1 MAEQKDIAILGGGP
15 GGYVAALRAAQ
26 LRKSVVV
33 FEADRVGGTCMN
45 YGCIPTKTLLHET
58 RQFHEL
64 KRHPRF
70 TGPVADVG
78 LDWAAVQ
85 ARRQFVVDRLV
96 TGLEFL
102 LQRGR
107 VSVVKGTARLLDG
120 RTIAVRTETGETRF
134 EAGRILLATGSR
146 SADLP
151 FLKPDG
157 RTVLTSREALGLPE
171 VPRSLVV
178 VGAGAIGLEM
188 GAIYAR
194 LGTDVTVLEILP
206 QILPGADRE
215 VAGRL
220 ERTLKKQGLKILT
233 QMRIDE
239 AVVAGGTVEFKGVS
253 LKTNAP
259 FVLKADK
266 ALLAAG
272 RRPNSEGLSD
282 PPGLIELARGG
293 YVRVNEK
300 LETNLPGVYAVGDL
314 AGGKLLAHK
323 AYHDAVVAVDNA
335 AGLERSVDYTALPMA
350 VFTEPEFASVG
361 LTEEEARARGGAV
374 KIGQFPLQASGR
386 ALTMEAV
393 DGTVKIVA
401 DADDTVVGAH
411 VMAPAA
417 GEMIPV
423 LTMAVARKLKLRDV
437 GHLIYI
443 HPTVSEAVGEAALKA
458 RNEALHL
465 LNT

>member
-1 MAEQKDIAILGGGP
+1 MAEHKDIAILGGGP

-26 LRKSVVV
+26 LRKSVVL

-64 KRHPRF
+64 KRQPRF
-70 TGPVADVG
+70 TGPVADIG
-78 LDWAAVQ
+78 LDWAALQ
-85 ARRQFVVDRLV
+85 TRRQFVVDRLV

-102 LQRGR
+102 LQRSR
-107 VSVVKGTARLLDG
+107 VAVVKGTARLLDG
-120 RTIAVRTETGETRF
+120 RTIVVRNDTGESRY
-134 EAGRILLATGSR
+134 EADRIILASGSR

-157 RTVLTSREALGLPE
+157 RLVLTSREALELPE

-188 GAIYAR
+188 GAVYAR

-239 AVVAGGTVEFKGVS
+239 AAVTGGSVEFKGVN
-253 LKTNAP
+253 LKTGAS
-259 FVLKADK
+259 FALRADK

-272 RRPNSEGLSD
+272 RRPNSEGLTD
-282 PPGLIELARGG
+282 PAELVELGRGG

-300 LETNLPGVYAVGDL
+300 LETNVSGVYAVGDL

-335 AGLERSVDYTALPMA
+335 SGLERSVDYTALPMA
-350 VFTEPEFASVG
+350 VFTEPEFAAVG
-361 LTEEEARARGGAV
+361 LTEEEARERGGAIKV
-374 KIGQFPLQASGR
+374 GQFPLQASGR

-393 DGTVKIVA
+393 EGTVKIIA
-401 DADDTVVGAH
+401 DAEDTVIGAH
-411 VMAPAA
+411 VMAPSA

-423 LTMAVARKLKLRDV
+423 LTMAVARKLKLLDV

-465 LNT
+465 LNS

>member
-1 MAEQKDIAILGGGP
+1 MAEHKDIAILGGGP

-64 KRHPRF
+64 KRQPRF
-70 TGPVADVG
+70 TGPVADIG

-102 LQRGR
+102 LQKSR
-107 VSVVKGTARLLDG
+107 VVVVKGTARLLDG
-120 RTIAVRTETGETRF
+120 RTIAARTEAGESLY
-134 EAGRILLATGSR
+134 EADRIILASGSR

-157 RTVLTSREALGLPE
+157 RTVLTSREALELPE
-171 VPRSLVV
+171 VPRSLIV

-188 GAIYAR
+188 GAVYAR
-194 LGTDVTVLEILP
+194 LGTEVTVLEILP

-220 ERTLKKQGLKILT
+220 ERALKKQGLKILT
-233 QMRIDE
+233 QMRID
-239 AVVAGGTVEFKGVS
+239 ASAATGGGIEFTGVN
-253 LKTNAP
+253 LKTDAP
-259 FVLKADK
+259 FAVRAEK

-272 RRPNSEGLSD
+272 RRPNSEGLTD
-282 PPGLIELARGG
+282 PPGLIELGRGG

-300 LETNLPGVYAVGDL
+300 LETNLAGVYAVGDL

-323 AYHDAVVAVDNA
+323 AYHDGVVAAENA
-335 AGLERSVDYTALPMA
+335 CGLERNADYTALPMA

-361 LTEEEARARGGAV
+361 LTEEEARERGVDV
-374 KIGQFPLQASGR
+374 KIGQFLLQASGR
-386 ALTMEAV
+386 ALTMDAV
-393 DGTVKIVA
+393 EGTVKVIA
-401 DADDTVVGAH
+401 DADDTVIGAH

-465 LNT
+465 LNS

>member
-1 MAEQKDIAILGGGP
+1 MAEHKDIAILGGGP

-26 LRKSVVV
+26 LGKSVVM

-45 YGCIPTKTLLHET
+45 SGCIPAKTLLHET
-58 RQFHEL
+58 KLFQEL
-64 KRHPRF
+64 KRHPRLL
-70 TGPVADVG
+70 GPVADIG

-85 ARRQFVVDRLV
+85 ARRRFVVDRLV
-96 TGLEFL
+96 SGLEFL
-102 LQRGR
+102 LQRAR
-107 VSVVKGTARLLDG
+107 ISVVKGAARLIDG
-120 RTIAVRTETGETRF
+120 RTVAVGAGPEERRF
-134 EAGRILLATGSR
+134 EAGRIILATGSR

-157 RTVLTSREALGLPE
+157 RFVLTSREALELPE
-171 VPRSLVV
+171 VPRSLAV

-188 GAIYAR
+188 GAVYAR

-220 ERTLKKQGLKILT
+220 ERTLKKQGLKIAV

-239 AVVAGGTVEFKGVS
+239 AAVAGGVVEFKGVN
-253 LKTNAP
+253 LKTGAP
-259 FVLKADK
+259 FTLRAEK

-282 PPGLIELARGG
+282 PPGLVALGRGG
-293 YVRVNEK
+293 AVRVNEK
-300 LETNLPGVYAVGDL
+300 LETSLPGVYAVGDL
-314 AGGKLLAHK
+314 IGGKLLAHK
-323 AYHDAVVAVDNA
+323 AYHDAVVAVENA
-335 AGLERSVDYTALPMA
+335 AGSERTVDYSALPMA

-361 LTEEEARARGGAV
+361 LTEEEARGRGGEV

-386 ALTMEAV
+386 ALTMDAV
-393 DGTVKIVA
+393 EGTVKIVA
-401 DADDTVVGAH
+401 GEDDTVLGAH

-417 GEMIPV
+417 GEMIAV
-423 LTMAVARKLKLRDV
+423 LTLAVAGKLKLRDL

-443 HPTVSEAVGEAALKA
+443 HPTVSESVGEAALKA

-465 LNT
+465 LNS